1 MEKVNLETKFD
12 QYFEYLRS
20 SSWAE
25 KRNEALMRDEYH
37 CSICGNP
44 NNLEVHHLKYPSL
57 LGTEP
62 VSDLMTVC
70 ESCHKKIESYK
81 KGHTYERGKWRPP
94 CRRIDDLRIYLN
106 FIENDEKTNVM
117 VSKLREICPPPDSR
131 EGDHVIYTTFLD
143 NKKWRVPKIS
153 EELLHKVYKLM
164 LANFDDCIDEMYLDP
179 RHEPIDFTNYF

>member
-70 ESCHKKIESYK
+70 EGCHKKIESYK

-94 CRRIDDLRIYLN
+94 CNLVMDLYVSLIIKKDDV
-106 FIENDEKTNVM
+106 KTSEM
-117 VSKLREICPPPDSR
+117 VNRLREVCPKPDTR
-131 EGDHVIYTTFLD
+131 EGDSKLHIKFVDTHWTI
-143 NKKWRVPKIS
+143 PKMND
-153 EELLHKVYKLM
+153 ELLEKVRKVIVKE
-164 LANFDDCIDEMYLDP
+164 FDDCVDEWYYIDKQV
-179 RHEPIDFTNYF
+179 PIDLSNYF